1 MGNPD
6 WLAYGYSAAVTSGG
20 LMGYMKA
27 GSTISLAAGLLF
39 GGIAGFGAYRMSND
53 PKDVWVSLG
62 VSSMLGV
69 MMGQRFI
76 RSGKFMPAG
85 LTCVLSCGMAAK
97 CLYDLRKAPEVKND
111 WTKHILFTLS
121 CGNLEYKQLTI

>member
-62 VSSMLGV
+62 VSSVLGV

-76 RSGKFMPAG
+76 KSGKFMPAG

-97 CLYDLRKAPEVKND
+97 CLYELRKAPEIKND
-111 WTKHILFTLS
+111 
-121 CGNLEYKQLTI
+121 